1 MLLTTENNKKKK
13 RAQKSEGKRMNRVI
27 EVKSMHREREKERE
41 TKDEKD
47 NTSGDS

>member
-1 MLLTTENNKKKK
+1 MITRTEKRGKKNEQSNWSKIN
-13 RAQKSEGKRMNRVI
+13 AQ
-27 EVKSMHREREKERE
+27 REREKERE

>member
-1 MLLTTENNKKKK
+1 
-13 RAQKSEGKRMNRVI
+13 MNRVI
-27 EVKSMHREREKERE
+27 EVESMHREREKETE

>member
-1 MLLTTENNKKKK
+1 MK
-13 RAQKSEGKRMNRVI
+13 RVI
-27 EVKSMHREREKERE
+27 EVKSMHREREKEKERE